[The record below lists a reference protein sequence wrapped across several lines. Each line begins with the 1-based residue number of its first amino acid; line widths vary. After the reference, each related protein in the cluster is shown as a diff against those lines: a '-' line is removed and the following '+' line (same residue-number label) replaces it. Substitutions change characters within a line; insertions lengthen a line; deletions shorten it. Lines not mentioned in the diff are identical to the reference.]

1 MTRLLLEAALL
12 WVSAGAAIFAWAQPG
27 YTGYALVLSA
37 SKHATVLTLCCILSF
52 YYNDLYDFRV
62 VRSFRDFG
70 SRLLQSFGVAFVLL
84 AACYAFLP
92 AVRVQTGAF
101 GISLVAVVCVL
112 VPFRALGYTLMRRR
126 LFLERVLLLGRGPI
140 AEKIL
145 REIEARPHFG
155 YEIVG
160 VADDASAASTHH
172 GYPVLGP
179 LTRLRE
185 IIAETRP
192 NRIIVALSERRA
204 RLPVRQLLDARVN
217 GCIVEDG
224 VDTYE
229 RLSGKIAIE
238 SLTPSNL
245 IYSRDFKKSR
255 PDLTAGRV
263 TSLAVA
269 IVGLIVCAP
278 IFGLIALAIKL
289 QPKRDRGPLFFVQ
302 ERLGLQGR
310 SFKLIKFR
318 TMRVVDGP
326 TSEWVTDNHERITR
340 LGGVLRKFRL
350 DELPQFINVIR
361 GDMNLV
367 GPRPHPVTNVE
378 LFGEGIPYYSLR
390 SAVRPGITGWAQI
403 RLGYANN
410 LEEETEK
417 MRYDLYYIKHL
428 SFWLDMRILF
438 DTVKT
443 VLFGQGSQ
451 SVERYERPAATEPKA
466 VRTQEPNMA
475 VNPIDPSTEVT
486 VVIST
491 SLEQRI
497 RDHSAHIA
505 IIGQGYVGLPLA
517 TEFARVGFTV
527 SGIDNDPDRVTTLN
541 MGRSCTPDLT
551 DKDLQSLIRA
561 GKYAATTDFS
571 VLQKS
576 DVVIIC
582 VPTPLRKSKDPDIS
596 YVVAAGTEVA
606 TRFHPGQL
614 VVLESTTYPETT
626 EELLLP
632 MFEPKGAKVGED
644 LFLAF
649 SPERIDPGNPTF
661 RVGDIP
667 KIVGGVT
674 AECTRLTAALYRQI
688 VPKVREVS
696 SPKVAELAKL
706 YENVFRNV
714 NIALANEFAQMC
726 RRLNVNSK
734 EVIDAAATKPFGFMP
749 FYPGPGIGGH
759 CIPIDPLYLSWKL
772 RLDGYESRFIALADD
787 INRSMPHMVVEM
799 VTQALNTQRR
809 SVNGAQII
817 ALGVAYKKGVG
828 DLRESPALEV
838 MELLRA
844 RGAEVSYADPHV
856 PSITFEGHLLKAIEP
871 TDAVLGAADCVV
883 ILTDH
888 AEFDYARTLAA
899 SRLVIDT
906 RNATFGLPAPA
917 GRVVRL

>member
-1 MTRLLLEAALL
+1 M
-12 WVSAGAAIFAWAQPG
+12 
-27 YTGYALVLSA
+27 
-37 SKHATVLTLCCILSF
+37 
-52 YYNDLYDFRV
+52 
-62 VRSFRDFG
+62 
-70 SRLLQSFGVAFVLL
+70 
-84 AACYAFLP
+84 
-92 AVRVQTGAF
+92 
-101 GISLVAVVCVL
+101 
-112 VPFRALGYTLMRRR
+112 
-126 LFLERVLLLGRGPI
+126 
-140 AEKIL
+140 
-145 REIEARPHFG
+145 
-155 YEIVG
+155 
-160 VADDASAASTHH
+160 
-172 GYPVLGP
+172 
-179 LTRLRE
+179 
-185 IIAETRP
+185 
-192 NRIIVALSERRA
+192 
-204 RLPVRQLLDARVN
+204 
-217 GCIVEDG
+217 
-224 VDTYE
+224 
-229 RLSGKIAIE
+229 
-238 SLTPSNL
+238 
-245 IYSRDFKKSR
+245 
-255 PDLTAGRV
+255 
-263 TSLAVA
+263 
-269 IVGLIVCAP
+269 
-278 IFGLIALAIKL
+278 
-289 QPKRDRGPLFFVQ
+289 
-302 ERLGLQGR
+302 
-310 SFKLIKFR
+310 
-318 TMRVVDGP
+318 
-326 TSEWVTDNHERITR
+326 
-340 LGGVLRKFRL
+340 
-350 DELPQFINVIR
+350 
-361 GDMNLV
+361 
-367 GPRPHPVTNVE
+367 
-378 LFGEGIPYYSLR
+378 
-390 SAVRPGITGWAQI
+390 
-403 RLGYANN
+403 
-410 LEEETEK
+410 
-417 MRYDLYYIKHL
+417 
-428 SFWLDMRILF
+428 
-438 DTVKT
+438 
-443 VLFGQGSQ
+443 
-451 SVERYERPAATEPKA
+451 
-466 VRTQEPNMA
+466 
-475 VNPIDPSTEVT
+475 
-486 VVIST
+486 IST

-527 SGIDNDPDRVTTLN
+527 SGIDNDPDRVSSLN
-541 MGRSCTPDLT
+541 LGRSCTPDLT
-551 DKDLQSLIRA
+551 DADLMSLIR
-561 GKYAATTDFS
+561 GGHYAATTDFS
-571 VLQKS
+571 VLQRS

-606 TRFHPGQL
+606 ARFHAGQL

-674 AECTRLTAALYRQI
+674 PECTRLTAALYRQI

-787 INRSMPHMVVEM
+787 INRSMPHVVVEL
-799 VTQALNTQRR
+799 VTEALNGQRR
-809 SVNGAQII
+809 SVNGAHVI
-817 ALGVAYKKGVG
+817 ALGVAYKRGVG

-856 PSITFEGHLLKAIEP
+856 PSINFEGQLLKAIEP
-871 TDAVLGAADCVV
+871 SDAALAAADCVV

-888 AEFDYARTLAA
+888 PEFDYQRTLAA